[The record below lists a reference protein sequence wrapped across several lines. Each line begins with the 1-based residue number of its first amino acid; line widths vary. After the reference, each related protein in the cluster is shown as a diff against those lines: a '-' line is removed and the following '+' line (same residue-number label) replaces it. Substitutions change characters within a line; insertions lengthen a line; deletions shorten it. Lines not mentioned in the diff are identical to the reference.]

1 MNLSRTCAALLL
13 TFALA
18 APALEA
24 GAHTTLESSTPPS
37 GATLEQSPASI
48 EIRFH
53 HPLNLTA
60 VTVVDAGKTERKLE
74 FAPHAAATT
83 FQLPNPQLVAGH
95 NEIKWKG
102 LSKDGHVVTGSLIY
116 EIGSKQAKAR

>member
-13 TFALA
+13 TFALT
-18 APALEA
+18 APAL
-24 GAHTTLESSTPPS
+24 AHTTLESSTPPN
-37 GATLEQSPASI
+37 GARLEQSPASI
-48 EIRFH
+48 EMKFH

-60 VTVVDAGKTERKLE
+60 VTVVDASKTERKLE

-83 FQLPNPQLVAGH
+83 FQLSNPQLVAGH

-102 LSKDGHVVTGSLIY
+102 LSKDGHVVTGSLTY
-116 EIGSKQAKAR
+116 EIGSKQAKAH